1 MLHFFI
7 NPIFGCIIV
16 FIVLLTY
23 KLKKHTHIVQKQQED
38 FWSKE
43 LAANT
48 SRKKSLDSLHYITIP
63 LETLPLFHKKN
74 EKFLKYEE
82 ELEKL
87 SQKKI
92 VNFSGITNT
101 DLKLEYGAANLPL
114 LTEYDQNYTDLVR
127 LLHQW
132 GTTLSKEGFTKE
144 AIRVLEFGIECGT
157 DISGHY
163 KLLCSLYQQ
172 ENTPDKIQ
180 DLVTAALQL
189 NTITQKPILSYLM
202 SQLSPSDAAQ

>member
-1 MLHFFI
+1 MIHFII
-7 NPIFGCIIV
+7 NPISGCIIV

-38 FWSKE
+38 FWNKE

-63 LETLPLFHKKN
+63 LETLPLFHKNN
-74 EKFLKYEE
+74 EKFSKYEK

-87 SQKKI
+87 SEKKI

-101 DLKLEYGAANLPL
+101 DLKLEYGAANLPIL
-114 LTEYDQNYTDLVR
+114 SEYDQNYTDLVR

-132 GTTLSKEGFTKE
+132 GTALSNEGLTDE

-189 NTITQKPILSYLM
+189 NTITQRPILSYLM
-202 SQLSPSDAAQ
+202 SQLPPS